1 MRDSKKNV
9 TFLDTGFGAGSVIGK
24 ENETGI
30 EMTDARDTGYPK
42 PPGPP
47 LLDPDIWFIQLHYYA
62 K

>member
-1 MRDSKKNV
+1 MRY
-9 TFLDTGFGAGSVIGK
+9 GIWRGIRYWK
-24 ENETGI
+24 ENETLI

-47 LLDPDIWFIQLHYYA
+47 LLDPDIWFIQIRYYA